1 MAEINTFQKSAML
14 EELFGKTNWLRSMEI
29 TDLILTSYYPDIR
42 LRQQLSA
49 ADVLELLRRSSFSG
63 LFIASMNILRT
74 DVLYKSR
81 IHGQRHIERTAI
93 LSGCLALLL
102 GLSEREFLLCLEAAK
117 YHDTGRILDG
127 EDPEHGRR
135 SARKIPDLCRSYTET
150 EQTLLQAV
158 ITAHSLPDREE
169 LPVFRYY
176 CKNDIEAYRKYRSMI
191 KILKD
196 ADALDRFRLSCHS
209 LDIRYLRLNESHR
222 LLRAAC
228 ELVNM

>member
-1 MAEINTFQKSAML
+1 MEKIIIFQKSTML
-14 EELFGKTNWLRSMEI
+14 EALFGKTDWLRSIEI
-29 TDLILTSYYPDIR
+29 TDLILINYYPKINLR
-42 LRQQLSA
+42 LQLSA
-49 ADVLELLRRSSFSG
+49 VDVLEIIRRSPFSG
-63 LFIASMNILRT
+63 LFIASMNTLRT
-74 DVLYKSR
+74 DALYKSF
-81 IHGQRHIERTAI
+81 IHGQSHIERTAV
-93 LSGCLALLL
+93 LSACLALLH

-117 YHDTGRILDG
+117 YHDTGRTQDG
-127 EDPEHGRR
+127 EDPEHGRK
-135 SARKIPDLCRSYTET
+135 SARNVAELCRQYTKE

-169 LPVFRYY
+169 LPVFHQY
-176 CKNDIEAYRKYRSMI
+176 CKNDIVAYRKYRSMI

-228 ELVNM
+228 EMVNI

>member
-1 MAEINTFQKSAML
+1 MEEINMFQKSSML

-29 TDLILTSYYPDIR
+29 TDLILTTYYPKIHLR
-42 LRQQLSA
+42 LQLSA
-49 ADVLELLRRSSFSG
+49 AEVLELLRRSPFSG
-63 LFIASMNILRT
+63 LFPASMNGLQT
-74 DVLYKSR
+74 DALYKSY
-81 IHGQRHIERTAI
+81 IHGQNHIERTAV
-93 LSGCLALLL
+93 LSACLALLL
-102 GLSEREFLLCLEAAK
+102 DLQEREFLLCLEAAK
-117 YHDTGRILDG
+117 YHDTGRIQDG

-135 SARKIPDLCRSYTET
+135 GARKIPELCRSYTEA

-169 LPVFRYY
+169 LPVFRQY
-176 CKNDIEAYRKYRSMI
+176 CKNDIDAYRTYRSMI

-209 LDIRYLRLNESHR
+209 LDTRYLRLNVSHR

-228 ELVNM
+228 EIVNM